1 MCRQLGMSKLASQR
15 HNLKDPRP
23 SALLKAN
30 DFSVIL
36 CDACAHTFIASP
48 DECQPTHAAAAYLS
62 SRGVSKLPHITRQRV
77 HTSSKA
83 ARLQVSSGAF
93 DEDAEDDPAGGSS
106 GESDA
111 CAAVPRPSSPAD
123 SERGRGSGLSE
134 AAFYMSLGESDAGD
148 CEGRGAA
155 ADCSAAAGATLG
167 ADDSFDDIDG
177 NEANIMCTV
186 FSNIYSIALA
196 GMLQQAVLLPPP
208 RFDMHCSVHC
218 RWHCCLLL
226 ESKIAWI

>member
-23 SALLKAN
+23 TALLKAN

-83 ARLQVSSGAF
+83 ARLQVSGGAF
-93 DEDAEDDPAGGSS
+93 DEDAEDNPTGGSS

-111 CAAVPRPSSPAD
+111 CAAVPRSSSPAD
-123 SERGRGSGLSE
+123 SQRGRGSGLSE

-177 NEANIMCTV
+177 SEANIICTV
-186 FSNIYSIALA
+186 FSNIHSIALA

-208 RFDMHCSVHC
+208 RFDMHRPVHC
-218 RWHCCLLL
+218 R
-226 ESKIAWI
+226 